1 MQEMDEL
8 LERAKTEGRE
18 EAERN
23 YIDEK
28 EDLEALLEDLQEELR
43 VKSEESKKKEDKIG
57 SENAALREETSKLN
71 RILTDLK
78 SSNESLSLELAKERE
93 EKQ

>member
-1 MQEMDEL
+1 
-8 LERAKTEGRE
+8 
-18 EAERN
+18 
-23 YIDEK
+23 
-28 EDLEALLEDLQEELR
+28 LR

-78 SSNESLSLELAKERE
+78 SSHESLSLELAKERE
-93 EKQ
+93 EK

>member
-28 EDLEALLEDLQEELR
+28 EDLEALLEDL
-43 VKSEESKKKEDKIG
+43 
-57 SENAALREETSKLN
+57 
-71 RILTDLK
+71 
-78 SSNESLSLELAKERE
+78 
-93 EKQ
+93 